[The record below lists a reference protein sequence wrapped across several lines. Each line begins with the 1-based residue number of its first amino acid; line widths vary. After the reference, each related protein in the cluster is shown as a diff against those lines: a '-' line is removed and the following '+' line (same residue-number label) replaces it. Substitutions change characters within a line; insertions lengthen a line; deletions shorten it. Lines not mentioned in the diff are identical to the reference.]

1 MPSLLK
7 THMFF
12 KKFLI
17 SLMVAWVLVF
27 SVAPFSAAAAAAAT
41 PAPTGTWYN
50 SSFQDWY
57 SKVYDDSNQSEIF
70 GERYTAAQ
78 VQWVVYGLLSFL
90 VNQTSNQ
97 KLLSCL
103 FKNSANLNACA
114 SLLTYSEKEL
124 QELANRPKVKEPT
137 LASLVFSKE
146 RPFSGIN
153 YVREKV
159 DNFSLVPEAH
169 AQTVGFGF
177 NALKPVQ
184 AMWQTSRDMAFGLFV
199 LAAIVF
205 AFMIMFRVKISPQV
219 VISVQTALPKLIGA
233 LILVTFSYAIAGFLV
248 DLMYVVYGLMA
259 LLGKGFI
266 PFGGAGVSPATV
278 FEFMTAG
285 RVGGAGA
292 GVELGLLGLMLI
304 YLVLFTI
311 SLFITLLLTI
321 GLLGVAVLALVG
333 SILGP
338 LFAILTPLG
347 GLIALI
353 LVLIVVIVII
363 WQMFKTIF
371 GLLKAFTNIVLLTIF
386 APVQIVAGVFIP
398 SLGFGSW
405 LRSYVTNLGI
415 FVLTSVLVFFSFVFL
430 EQGVALAWEGLGSNI
445 GAGILSFIFGQ
456 STIANLGGF
465 FAFNSAWP
473 PLMSSSVSTGGV
485 TGLLMLGVS
494 FVLFTLIPKATEVL
508 QGLMSGRP
516 FAYGTAIGEA
526 LAPIP
531 WAYGASGAR
540 DRVEMMRKLN
550 SQQGLRTYLNNWDSR
565 SYEQQDLL
573 QRAVGKL
580 ETNRYVG
587 DRVRSIR
594 KNVTDGANH
603 S

>member
-1 MPSLLK
+1 MPFFHK

-12 KKFLI
+12 KKFLV
-17 SLMVAWVLVF
+17 SFMAAWILVL
-27 SVAPFSAAAAAAAT
+27 SVAPFSIAAAATAT

-114 SLLTYSEKEL
+114 SLLTYSEKDL
-124 QELANRPKVKEPT
+124 QELANRPKVKEPS

-146 RPFSGIN
+146 RSFSGIN

-184 AMWQTSRDMAFGLFV
+184 AMWQTSRDLAFGLFV

-248 DLMYVVYGLMA
+248 DLMYVVYGLVA

-292 GVELGLLGLMLI
+292 GIELGLMGLLFI
-304 YLVLFTI
+304 YLVLLPI
-311 SLFITLLLTI
+311 SFVITLFLTI
-321 GLLGVAVLALVG
+321 GVLGAAVIGLVG
-333 SILGP
+333 TILAP
-338 LFAILTPLG
+338 LFAGLGTIMALVAIVLVIIL
-347 GLIALI
+347 I
-353 LVLIVVIVII
+353 IVII
-363 WQMFKTIF
+363 WQLVKIIF
-371 GLLKAFTNIVLLTIF
+371 GLLKAYTNIILLTIF

-415 FVLTSVLVFFSFVFL
+415 FVLTSVLIFFSFVFL

-465 FAFNSAWP
+465 FVNNSAWP
-473 PLMSSSVSTGGV
+473 PLLSSTASTGGG

-526 LAPIP
+526 FGPVAPF
-531 WAYGASGAR
+531 AEYGKGAAMRAAIRKGVQMDNEGRLPSGGMWTYLK
-540 DRVEMMRKLN
+540 E
-550 SQQGLRTYLNNWDSR
+550 GLRDAA
-565 SYEQQDLL
+565 EQQ
-573 QRAVGKL
+573 RMS
-580 ETNRYVG
+580 T
-587 DRVRSIR
+587 VRGR
-594 KNVTDGANH
+594 DTDNT
-603 S
+603 SVRPPSERR